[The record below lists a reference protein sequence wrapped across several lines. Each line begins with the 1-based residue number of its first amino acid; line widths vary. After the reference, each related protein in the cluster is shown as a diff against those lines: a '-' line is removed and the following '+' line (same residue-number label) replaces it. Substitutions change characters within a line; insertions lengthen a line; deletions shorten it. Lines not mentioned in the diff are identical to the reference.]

1 MSSRVLTVYIA
12 RRFVATLVLIF
23 VAVGMVLFLAEYVDV
38 LRRYSNETEFTAL
51 LGVRLALMGVP
62 FLFDM
67 ALPFAF
73 LFAALISL
81 LGLSRKLELVVA
93 RASGVSVWGFLRG
106 PAIVAIVLGAL
117 ATTVLNP
124 LAVDLNE
131 KSQNIRADI
140 SGRAARAS
148 KGHWFR
154 QASADGSSIV
164 YAASADLANLTLF
177 GVTAFVFDSAGR
189 FREKVTARSAAL
201 GEGRWHL
208 SDATFVSR
216 TEARNVAGPY
226 ELPTSLTADEV
237 KRSFVE
243 PEAMS
248 FWALPRFIATA
259 ARIGI
264 DPDRFRVEFH
274 ALMSRPVFL
283 LAMVMLAA
291 TVSLR
296 FTRFG
301 GAWRL
306 LLTGAA
312 IGFLLYAFGEIAR
325 DLGANGII
333 DPVLAAWLPPLAA
346 MTFGATALLFLE
358 DG

>member
-12 RRFVATLVLIF
+12 KRFAATLVLIF
-23 VAVGMVLFLAEYVDV
+23 IAAWMVLFFAEYVDV
-38 LRRYSNETEFTAL
+38 LRRYSDEKDFTAL
-51 LGVRLALMGVP
+51 LGVRLALMAVP

-154 QASADGSSIV
+154 QESTDGPSIV
-164 YAASADLANLTLF
+164 YAASADLTNLTLF
-177 GVTAFVFDSAGR
+177 GVTAFAFDGAGR
-189 FREKVTARSAAL
+189 FREKITARSAAL
-201 GEGRWHL
+201 EDGKWLL
-208 SDATFVSR
+208 SEASVVSG
-216 TEARNVAGPY
+216 TEAPDAAGPY
-226 ELPTSLTADEV
+226 ELMTSLTADEV
-237 KRSFVE
+237 KRSFIE

-248 FWALPRFIATA
+248 FWALPGFITTA

-274 ALMSRPVFL
+274 ALMSRPIFF

-301 GAWRL
+301 GTWRL

-333 DPVLAAWLPPLAA
+333 DPVLAAWFPPLAA
-346 MTFGATALLFLE
+346 LTFGATALLFLE